1 LAPEPVNPVVVDAPI
16 HMQPRARVP
25 FRGAFALA
33 VATTVALHAVLL
45 VVLQPHA
52 IAASRFATVATA
64 LLAAACSWLRGERVP
79 LHERSMLRWLAMGQG
94 LWASAHLVA
103 TLLGPP
109 SAASSLAVDPSDLI
123 YVVAAFPLLL
133 ALSSTRETE
142 PHLSIFLLN
151 CAQMGLAIVL
161 TWALLFLMPMTPQA
175 ASSAMRSIYAAEC
188 ALLVLLTSIRYFA
201 WSSQEER
208 RVIASILAFLVAY
221 MPVELGMDYA
231 TLRWNLQAGN
241 FFDLL
246 WSIPFCVAAGLA
258 LYLPL
263 TQEQQQRVH
272 TERVRVWLGSLS
284 PILLSA
290 GVFTLAAAVTVRF
303 PVLALSSIF
312 LLLVAQALEAG
323 VLQRKYLAGQALLL
337 ERERDLLQ
345 VTATLEKLS
354 QLDPLT
360 NLSNRRRF
368 DAALEQAGR
377 RAMRQK
383 KPISILV
390 VDFDYFKGL
399 NDQHGHSYGDLCLVS
414 VARALGAQTRRPYDL
429 VARYG
434 GDKFFILLPDTGANG
449 AAAMADRIHAAIAD
463 MKLQNRAS
471 PVGGRFTVSVGAG
484 VSDAEFRV
492 GAAALIDLA
501 DRALLEAKR
510 RGGGQTSVKTPVSGP
525 ELISGG
531 ATT

>member
-1 LAPEPVNPVVVDAPI
+1 MAPEPVHSVVVDAPV
-16 HMQPRARVP
+16 HLQPPSRVP
-25 FRGAFALA
+25 LRGALALA

-52 IAASRFATVATA
+52 IAASRYATVATA
-64 LLAAACSWLRGERVP
+64 LFAAACAWLRGERVP
-79 LHERSMLRWLAMGQG
+79 LHERSMLRWVAMSLC
-94 LWASAHLVA
+94 LWGVAHLVA

-109 SAASSLAVDPSDLI
+109 NAASSLVVDPSDLI

-142 PHLSIFLLN
+142 SHLSIFLLN
-151 CAQMGLAIVL
+151 CAQMGLAILL
-161 TWALLFLMPMTPQA
+161 TWALLFLTPATPQG
-175 ASSAMRSIYAAEC
+175 ASSAMRTIYAAEC
-188 ALLVLLTSIRYFA
+188 ALLVVLTTIRYFA
-201 WSSQEER
+201 WSSHEER
-208 RVIASILAFLVAY
+208 RIIASILAFLAAY
-221 MPVELGMDYA
+221 MPVELGMDYV
-231 TLRWNLQAGN
+231 TFRWNFQAGN

-246 WSIPFCVAAGLA
+246 WSVPFCVAAGLA

-263 TQEQQQRVH
+263 KNEERQSAQ
-272 TERVRVWLGSLS
+272 TERARVSLGSLS
-284 PILLSA
+284 PLLLTA
-290 GVFTLAAAVTVRF
+290 GVFALAAAVTVRF

-345 VTATLEKLS
+345 VNSTLEKLS

-368 DAALEQAGR
+368 DAALDQAGR
-377 RAMRQK
+377 RALRQK
-383 KPISILV
+383 KPISILI
-390 VDFDYFKGL
+390 VDFDYFKDL

-414 VARALGAQTRRPYDL
+414 VARALGAQAKRPYDL

-434 GDKFFILLPDTGANG
+434 GDEFYLLLPDTGANG
-449 AAAMADRIHAAIAD
+449 AAAMADRIHAAIRS
-463 MKLQNRAS
+463 MELQNSAS

-484 VSDAEFRV
+484 VSDAEFRI
-492 GAAALIDLA
+492 GAAALVDLA
-501 DRALLEAKR
+501 DRALLEAKK
-510 RGGGQTSVKTPVSGP
+510 RGGGQTSIKTPVSGP

-531 ATT
+531 AAT